1 MVVVFVREEMEV
13 FDISVALGAI
23 CGLALLVIGGAFWC
37 WNARVMDRNGR
48 VCRRFHRSD
57 ILVGIGVCL
66 AVLTVSALV
75 VSRM

>member
-13 FDISVALGAI
+13 FDISVASSAI
-23 CGLALLVIGGAFWC
+23 FGLAFLVMGGAFWC
-37 WNARVMDRNGR
+37 WNARVMDRNGK

>member
-1 MVVVFVREEMEV
+1 MEV
-13 FDISVALGAI
+13 FDISVALGVI

-37 WNARVMDRNGR
+37 WNARAIDRNGR